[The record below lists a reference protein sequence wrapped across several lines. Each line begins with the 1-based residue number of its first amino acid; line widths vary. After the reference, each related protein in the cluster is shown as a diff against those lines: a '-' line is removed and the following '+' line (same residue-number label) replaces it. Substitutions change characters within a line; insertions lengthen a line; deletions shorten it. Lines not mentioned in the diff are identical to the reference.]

1 MRAAAPARAGSFTSD
16 LSQSESDEV
25 SKARSR
31 LQLSNTGT
39 RSRELF
45 VARPELGGDKV
56 QMYVCGVTVYD
67 YSHIGHARVYVA
79 FDILYRLLRH
89 LRYDVQYVRN
99 FTDIDDKIIARAA
112 EKGEDALALSA
123 RFIEEFHTDM
133 ASLGC
138 LPPTLEPKATD
149 FIPQM
154 VDSIQGIIANGHA
167 YAVGGD
173 VFFDVLSLPGYGRLS
188 RRVQDNNRAGERVAV
203 DPRKRS
209 PADFALWKSAK
220 PSEPAWPSPW
230 GPGRPGWHIECSAMI
245 HDLMGEVIDIHGG
258 GQDLVFPHHENELAQ
273 SQAFMGACCSD
284 PAHAD
289 APLISSAAAG
299 VAEGSGGQ
307 SSSGGRSSSSDKP
320 HDFVRFWMHNG
331 FVNVDSEKMSKS
343 VGNFFTIREVLRT
356 YHPLALRWWLVSTHY
371 RAPVNYTLRSLEE
384 ASDRLYYIFQS
395 LVDVEAALVDAGASL
410 SARTC
415 RPGTRLPDPL
425 SRARHDSLLMPTLP
439 GCHSSAG
446 LQQPPRE
453 GDVAAQAVAALLDD
467 MNTTLA
473 TSLLSAPLKAI
484 NDLMTTKSGK
494 KQWDRLPRLDE
505 QSRHLQDVLQLMGL
519 WPQQGPPALL
529 AQLREL
535 ALRRLELTEADVQ
548 DLISQRAQARIAKD
562 FAEADRVRILLA
574 RKGILIM
581 DSAEGTTWRPGM
593 ASQ

>member
-1 MRAAAPARAGSFTSD
+1 MARMRAAAPARAGSFTSD

-188 RRVQDNNRAGERVAV
+188 RRVQDNNRAGERVAI

-220 PSEPAWPSPW
+220 PSEPSWPSPW

-245 HDLMGEVIDIHGG
+245 HDLMGDVIDIHGG

-284 PAHAD
+284 PTHTN
-289 APLISSAAAG
+289 APLISSTAAG
-299 VAEGSGGQ
+299 VVASRSGGSGEQQ
-307 SSSGGRSSSSDKP
+307 SGSSDKP

-343 VGNFFTIREVLRT
+343 VGNFFTIREVLHT

-371 RAPVNYTLRSLEE
+371 RQPINYTLRSLEE

-395 LVDVEAALVDAGASL
+395 LLEVESALVDAGASPF
-410 SARTC
+410 TC
-415 RPGTRLPDPL
+415 ACVLESG
-425 SRARHDSLLMPTLP
+425 HDSLLMPTLP

-453 GDVAAQAVAALLDD
+453 GDICAQAVAALLDD

-519 WPQQGPPALL
+519 WPEEGPPALL

-535 ALRRLELTEADVQ
+535 ALRRLKLTEADVQ